1 MSNKGRRP
9 ITVEGKKRLEA
20 ELQKLIHEDRPQIV
34 RAIEEARAH
43 GDLSENADYH
53 AAKERQGYIEARIAE
68 INGKL
73 ASALVVDISSIK
85 SDTVTFGAHVRLFAE
100 EEGKE
105 IFYQIVGEDEADL
118 SKGKLSA
125 ASPLAKQLIGRKR
138 GDVFELKTPKSKK
151 EFEVLDFRFGAGF
164 GK

>member
-1 MSNKGRRP
+1 MSGERRP
-9 ITVEGKKRLEA
+9 ITVEGKKKLEA
-20 ELQKLIHEDRPQIV
+20 ELQRLIHKDRPQIV
-34 RAIEEARAH
+34 QAIEEARAH

-73 ASALVVDISSIK
+73 AAALVVDISSIK
-85 SDTVTFGAHVRLFAE
+85 SDKITFGAHVRLFEE

-105 IFYQIVGEDEADL
+105 IFYQIVGEDEADI
-118 SKGKLSA
+118 SKGKLSV
-125 ASPLAKQLIGRKR
+125 ASPLAKKLIGKKT
-138 GDVFELKTPKSKK
+138 GDVFDLKTPKGQK

-164 GK
+164 SNK